1 MKTVWVNRRTV
12 HKGNGVAV
20 LKACEGKAYGI
31 VATYDDGRVRTTSG
45 DVWEVRPYNQ
55 GGVDFIVNEHPAQ

>member
-1 MKTVWVNRRTV
+1 METVMVNRRTAY
-12 HKGNGVAV
+12 KNNGISY

-45 DVWEVRPYNQ
+45 DVWKVRPYNQ
-55 GGVDFIVNEHPAQ
+55 GGIDFIVDEPASR